1 MKQIKYLI
9 IGGGITG
16 TTAAETI
23 RQNDKENGIIIISD
37 EPYRFYSRIMLS
49 KPAFFLGKIPFDKI
63 WLKTEEWYQENNI
76 ELLAGRKAIKLD
88 SKNKTVVLDNG
99 EEINYEK
106 MLLAVGGHSRELQI
120 SGSDKN
126 GVLYL
131 RNLNDAKA
139 IMESVKTAKKAVIV
153 GGGFVGFEM
162 CEMMRMAGVE
172 VDLVIREKK
181 FWEGVLDEA
190 GSEIVENSLQKNGVN
205 IIRES
210 EVSEITG
217 AEKADGIMLSVQGG
231 SAVGGKNGKKISA
244 DIVLVSIGVFCPY
257 DWVRNAG
264 IGVGRGILANEYLE
278 TNIQNIWTAGDA
290 AEFMDVITCEQGYV
304 GNWANAQLQGK
315 VAALNMIG
323 ERQPF
328 KFVSFCNSSG
338 FGLNIAFIGDFKVGE
353 NREIISAASVADNLY
368 RRLII
373 KNNKIIGATLINKI
387 NEVTAIRQIIENSVD
402 ITDKKDRLKDINFIN
417 NAK

>member
-1 MKQIKYLI
+1 MKQTKYLI
-9 IGGGITG
+9 IGGGIAG

-23 RQNDKENGIIIISD
+23 RQNDKKNGIMIISD

-63 WLKTEEWYQENNI
+63 WLKKEEWYQENNI

-88 SKNKTVVLDNG
+88 SGNKIVFLDDG

-106 MLLAVGGHSRELQI
+106 LLLAVGGYSRELEI
-120 SGSDKN
+120 PGSGKK

-139 IMESVKTAKKAVIV
+139 IMEAVKTAKKAVII

-172 VDLVIREKK
+172 VDLIIREKK

-190 GSEIVENSLQKNGVN
+190 GSEIVENGLKKNGIK

-210 EVSEITG
+210 EVKEITG
-217 AEKADGIMLSVQGG
+217 EEKADGILLQ
-231 SAVGGKNGKKISA
+231 NGERIPA
-244 DIVLVSIGVFCPY
+244 DIALVSIGIFCPHN
-257 DWVRNAG
+257 WVKDAG
-264 IGVGRGILANEYLE
+264 IKVGRGILANEYLE
-278 TNIQNIWTAGDA
+278 TNIQDIWAAGDA
-290 AEFMDVITCEQGYV
+290 AEFIDVITCESGYV

-315 VAALNMIG
+315 IAALNMIG
-323 ERQPF
+323 ERRQF

-338 FGLNIAFIGDFKVGE
+338 FGLNIAFIGDFKSGE
-353 NREIISAASVADNLY
+353 NREILSAASVTDNLY

-373 KNNKIIGATLINKI
+373 KNNKIIGAILINKI
-387 NEVTAIRQIIENSVD
+387 NEVTPIREMIEKGGDV
-402 ITDKKDRLKDINFIN
+402 TDKKDGLKDINFI
-417 NAK
+417 

>member
-9 IGGGITG
+9 IGGGVTG

-23 RQNDKENGIIIISD
+23 RQNDKENGIMIISD

-63 WLKTEEWYQENNI
+63 WLKTEEWYQKNNI
-76 ELLAGRKAIKLD
+76 ELLAGRKAVKLD
-88 SKNKTVVLDNG
+88 SRNKTVALDNG
-99 EEINYEK
+99 DKINYEK
-106 MLLAVGGHSRELQI
+106 LLLAIGGHSRELQI
-120 SGSDKN
+120 PGSDKN

-131 RNLNDAKA
+131 RNLSDAKA
-139 IMESVKTAKKAVIV
+139 IAELVKTAKKSVII

-162 CEMMRMAGVE
+162 CEMMRMVGVE

-181 FWEGVLDEA
+181 FWEGVLDEE

-210 EVSEITG
+210 EVKEIIG
-217 AEKADGIMLSVQGG
+217 GEKADGIILKS
-231 SAVGGKNGKKISA
+231 GKKISA

-257 DWVRNAG
+257 GWIKDAK
-264 IGVGRGILANEYLE
+264 IETSRGIIANEYLE
-278 TNIQNIWTAGDA
+278 TNVKDIWTAGDA
-290 AEFMDVITCEQGYV
+290 AEFTDIISCEKGYV

-323 ERQPF
+323 KRQPF
-328 KFVSFCNSSG
+328 RFVSFCNSSG

-353 NREIISAASVADNLY
+353 NREIISAASVENNLY
-368 RRLII
+368 RRLIV
-373 KNNKIIGATLINKI
+373 KNNKIIGAILINKI
-387 NEVTAIRQIIENSVD
+387 NEVTTIREVIEKGVD
-402 ITDKKDRLKDINFIN
+402 VLEKKDKFKDINI
-417 NAK
+417 KI